1 MSISSEIDRLEAAKS
16 QLAAAIT
23 AKGVTVPPSAKLD
36 AYPQYVA
43 DIPAGGGENLDA
55 LIAGTITEILGS
67 NAMSVRAS
75 AFNGLSSLVTAEFMV
90 VRDIYDYAFFG
101 CSNLK
106 ALIIRTSD
114 AICSLASTTPFYG
127 SGIEAN
133 GNGYVYV
140 PDNMVYAYRY
150 QTNWSNYASKIRPLS
165 EYTGGA

>member
-1 MSISSEIDRLEAAKS
+1 MDYLIQGDTLSEIADAIRGKTGN
-16 QLAAAIT
+16 QAAI
-23 AKGVTVPPSAKLD
+23 AVKNMASQID
-36 AYPQYVA
+36 SIQ
-43 DIPAGGGENLDA
+43 AGGGGSGDLDS

-67 NAMSVRAS
+67 NAVNVRPS

-90 VRDIYDYAFFG
+90 VRNIYDYAFFG
-101 CSNLK
+101 CSNLE

-114 AICSLASTTPFYG
+114 AICSLASTTAFYS

-140 PDNMVYAYRY
+140 PDDMVYAYRS

>member
-1 MSISSEIDRLEAAKS
+1 MDYLIQGDTLSEIADAIRGKTGS
-16 QLAAAIT
+16 QAAIT
-23 AKGVTVPPSAKLD
+23 VKNMASQID
-36 AYPQYVA
+36 SIQ
-43 DIPAGGGENLDA
+43 AGGGGSGDLDS

-67 NAMSVRAS
+67 NAMSVRPS

-90 VRDIYDYAFFG
+90 VRNIYDYAFYG
-101 CSNLK
+101 CSGLE

-114 AICSLASTTPFYG
+114 AICSLASTTAFYG

-140 PDNMVYAYRY
+140 PDAMFYAYRS
-150 QTNWSNYASKIRPLS
+150 QTNWNNYASKIRPLS

>member
-1 MSISSEIDRLEAAKS
+1 MDYLIQGDTLSEIADAIRGKTGS
-16 QLAAAIT
+16 QAAI
-23 AKGVTVPPSAKLD
+23 AVKNMASQID
-36 AYPQYVA
+36 SIQ
-43 DIPAGGGENLDA
+43 AGGGGSGDLDS

-90 VRDIYDYAFFG
+90 VRNIYDYAFYG
-101 CSNLK
+101 CSGLE

-114 AICSLASTTPFYG
+114 AICSLASTTAFYG

-140 PDNMVYAYRY
+140 PDDMVYAYRS

>member
-1 MSISSEIDRLEAAKS
+1 MDYLIQGDTLSEIADAIRGKTGS
-16 QLAAAIT
+16 QAAI
-23 AKGVTVPPSAKLD
+23 AVKNMASQID
-36 AYPQYVA
+36 SIQ
-43 DIPAGGGENLDA
+43 AGGGGSGDLDS

-67 NAMSVRAS
+67 NAMNVRPS
-75 AFNGLSSLVTAEFMV
+75 AFNGLDSLVTAEFMV
-90 VRDIYDYAFFG
+90 VRNIYDYAFYG
-101 CSNLK
+101 CSSLE

-114 AICSLASTTPFYG
+114 AICSLASTTAFYG

-140 PDNMVYAYRY
+140 PDDMVYAYRS

>member
-1 MSISSEIDRLEAAKS
+1 MDYLIQGDTLSEIADAIRGKTGS
-16 QLAAAIT
+16 QAAI
-23 AKGVTVPPSAKLD
+23 AVKNMASQID
-36 AYPQYVA
+36 SIQ
-43 DIPAGGGENLDA
+43 AGGGGSGDLDS

-67 NAMSVRAS
+67 NAMSVRPS
-75 AFNGLSSLVTAEFMV
+75 AFNGLDSLVTAEFMV
-90 VRDIYDYAFFG
+90 VRNIYDYAFFG
-101 CSNLK
+101 CSNLE

-114 AICSLASTTPFYG
+114 AICSLASTTAFYS

-140 PDNMVYAYRY
+140 PDDMVYAYRS

>member
-1 MSISSEIDRLEAAKS
+1 MDYLIQGDTLSEIADAIRGKTGS
-16 QLAAAIT
+16 QAAIT
-23 AKGVTVPPSAKLD
+23 VKNMASQID
-36 AYPQYVA
+36 SIQ
-43 DIPAGGGENLDA
+43 AGGGGSGDLDS

-67 NAMSVRAS
+67 NAVNVRPS
-75 AFNGLSSLVTAEFMV
+75 AFNGLDSLVTAEFMV
-90 VRDIYDYAFFG
+90 VRNIYDYAFYG
-101 CSNLK
+101 CSSLE

-114 AICSLASTTPFYG
+114 AICSLASTTAFYG

-140 PDNMVYAYRY
+140 PDAMVYAYRS

>member
-1 MSISSEIDRLEAAKS
+1 MDYLIQGDTLSEIADAIRGKTGS
-16 QLAAAIT
+16 QAAI
-23 AKGVTVPPSAKLD
+23 AVKNMASQID
-36 AYPQYVA
+36 SIQ
-43 DIPAGGGENLDA
+43 AGGGGSGDLDS

-67 NAMSVRAS
+67 NAMSVRPS
-75 AFNGLSSLVTAEFMV
+75 AFNGLDSLVTAEFMV
-90 VRDIYDYAFFG
+90 VRNIYDYAFFG
-101 CSNLK
+101 CSNLE

-114 AICSLASTTPFYG
+114 AICSLASTTAFYG

-140 PDNMVYAYRY
+140 PDDMVYAYRS

>member
-1 MSISSEIDRLEAAKS
+1 MDYLIQGDTLSEIADAIRGKTGS
-16 QLAAAIT
+16 QAAI
-23 AKGVTVPPSAKLD
+23 AVKNMASQID
-36 AYPQYVA
+36 SIQ
-43 DIPAGGGENLDA
+43 AGGGGSGDLDS

-67 NAMSVRAS
+67 NAMSVRPS

-90 VRDIYDYAFFG
+90 VRNIYDYAFYG
-101 CSNLK
+101 CSGLE

-114 AICSLASTTPFYG
+114 AICSLASTTAFYS

-140 PDNMVYAYRY
+140 PDDMVYAYRS

>member
-1 MSISSEIDRLEAAKS
+1 MDYLIQGDTLSEIADAIRGKTGN
-16 QLAAAIT
+16 QAAI
-23 AKGVTVPPSAKLD
+23 AVKNMASQID
-36 AYPQYVA
+36 SIQ
-43 DIPAGGGENLDA
+43 AGGSGSGDLDS

-67 NAMSVRAS
+67 NAVNVRPS
-75 AFNGLSSLVTAEFMV
+75 AFNGLDSLVTAEFMV
-90 VRDIYDYAFFG
+90 VRNIYDYAFFG
-101 CSNLK
+101 CSNLE

-114 AICSLASTTPFYG
+114 AICSLASTTAFYS

-140 PDNMVYAYRY
+140 PDDMVYAYRS

>member
-1 MSISSEIDRLEAAKS
+1 MDYLIQGDTLSEIADAIRGKTGS
-16 QLAAAIT
+16 QAAI
-23 AKGVTVPPSAKLD
+23 AVKNMASQID
-36 AYPQYVA
+36 SIQ
-43 DIPAGGGENLDA
+43 AGGGGSGDLDS

-90 VRDIYDYAFFG
+90 VRNIYDYAFYG
-101 CSNLK
+101 CSSLE

-114 AICSLASTTPFYG
+114 AICNLASTTAFYG
-127 SGIEAN
+127 SGIESA
-133 GNGYVYV
+133 GNGHIYV
-140 PDNMVYAYRY
+140 PDDMVYAYRS

>member
-1 MSISSEIDRLEAAKS
+1 MDYLIQGDTLSEIADAIRGKTGS
-16 QLAAAIT
+16 QAAI
-23 AKGVTVPPSAKLD
+23 AVKNMASQID
-36 AYPQYVA
+36 SIQ
-43 DIPAGGGENLDA
+43 AGGGGSGDLDS

-67 NAMSVRAS
+67 NAVNVRPS
-75 AFNGLSSLVTAEFMV
+75 AFNGLDSLVTAEFMV
-90 VRDIYDYAFFG
+90 VRNIYDYAFYG
-101 CSNLK
+101 CSGLE

-114 AICSLASTTPFYG
+114 AICSLASTTAFYG

-140 PDNMVYAYRY
+140 PDDMVYAYRS